1 MATVSM
7 PAPGGLA
14 TRGTPPFRLPGEH
27 FAAALAF
34 LCAGAVLL
42 VRAAPDIALG
52 LFPLPRVAAVTHLLT
67 LGWITTSIM
76 GALYQFLPVA
86 LAQPIRWQRLAHATF
101 FLHVPGVALFVAGLL
116 SNAPVTRTLG
126 AALFGTALLLFAL
139 NLAATLRRAETRD
152 VTWWALAAA
161 TASLVITVLLGI
173 ALALN
178 LSRGFLGNAR
188 FLALAVHIHVAAAGW
203 VLLVMM
209 GVGRHLLP
217 MFLLSHGV
225 GDGGNK
231 LAVALVAAGVAWLVL
246 FHHAP
251 TFVFVPPATLLV
263 AAGVA
268 AFLLQAG
275 RLYRHSVKPKLDPGM
290 RLVAAA
296 LALLGLAVLLAPLA
310 LWRGYADPRTA
321 VAYVAALIPGALSLF
336 VAAHYYKIVP
346 FLVWYHRFGP
356 LAGKRP
362 LPRVADLYDE
372 RGASAAAALL
382 VLGALGLVGATLAGS
397 PAAARLATVVFAGG
411 VAILTT
417 QMIRVAQRRPEPEQ
431 AEAARGSQR
440 TQRKA

>member
-1 MATVSM
+1 MATASL
-7 PAPGGLA
+7 PTPGGFA
-14 TRGTPPFRLPGEH
+14 ARGAPPFRLPGEH

-34 LCAGAVLL
+34 LCAGALLL
-42 VRAAPDIALG
+42 VRAAPEIADG

-116 SNAPVTRTLG
+116 LNAPGVRTVG
-126 AALFGTALLLFAL
+126 AALFGTALLLFAF
-139 NLAATLRRAETRD
+139 NLAATLRRAENRD

-161 TASLVITVLLGI
+161 DAALVITVVLGI
-173 ALALN
+173 TLALN
-178 LSRGFLGNAR
+178 LSRGFLGQAR
-188 FLALAVHIHVAAAGW
+188 FLALAVHIHVAAIGW

-225 GDGGNK
+225 SDRGNK
-231 LAVALVAAGVAWLVL
+231 VAVALVSAGVAWLVL

-251 TFVFVPPATLLV
+251 GFVFVPPAALLV
-263 AAGVA
+263 TAGVA

-290 RLVAAA
+290 RLAAAA
-296 LALLGLAVLLAPLA
+296 LAFLGLALLLAPLA
-310 LWRGYADPRTA
+310 LWRGYADPHTA

-336 VAAHYYKIVP
+336 VAAHYYKILP

-372 RGASAAAALL
+372 RAANVAGALL
-382 VLGALGLVGATLAGS
+382 VLGALGLVAATLLWAPG
-397 PAAARLATVVFAGG
+397 AARAASVAFAGG
-411 VAILTT
+411 VAVLTA
-417 QMIRVAQRRPEPEQ
+417 QMIGVSRRKPEMQ
-431 AEAARGSQR
+431 STQR
-440 TQRKA
+440 TG

>member
-1 MATVSM
+1 MATVSL

-14 TRGTPPFRLPGEH
+14 ARGAPPFRLPGEH
-27 FAAALAF
+27 FAAALGF
-34 LCAGAVLL
+34 LCVSAAML
-42 VRAAPDIALG
+42 VWAAPDIARG
-52 LFPLPRVAAVTHLLT
+52 LFPLPRVAAATHLLT

-86 LAQPIRWQRLAHATF
+86 LGQPIRSLRLAHATF
-101 FLHVPGVALFVAGLL
+101 FLHVPGVALFVTGLVL
-116 SNAPVTRTLG
+116 NAPLPRTAG
-126 AALFGTALLLFAL
+126 AALFGTALLLFVG
-139 NLAATLRRAETRD
+139 NLAATLARAEKRD
-152 VTWWALAAA
+152 ATWWALACAA
-161 TASLVITVLLGI
+161 ASLTITVVLGI
-173 ALALN
+173 TLALN
-178 LSRGFLGNAR
+178 LSRGFLGPAR
-188 FLALAVHIHVAAAGW
+188 FLALGVHIHVAAVGW

-251 TFVFVPPATLLV
+251 RVVFVPPAALLV

-268 AFLLQAG
+268 AFLVQAA
-275 RLYRHSVKPKLDPGM
+275 RLYRHSVKPRLDPGM
-290 RLVAAA
+290 RLAAVA
-296 LALLGLAVLLAPLA
+296 LAFLAVALLLAPFA

-321 VAYVAALIPGALSLF
+321 VAYVAALIPGALTLF

-372 RGASAAAALL
+372 RAASVAAGLL
-382 VLGALGLVGATLAGS
+382 ALGALGLVVATLLGA
-397 PAAARLATVVFAGG
+397 PMAARAATVAFAGG
-411 VAILTT
+411 VAILTA
-417 QMIRVAQRRPEPEQ
+417 QMIGVSRRKPV
-431 AEAARGSQR
+431 
-440 TQRKA
+440 